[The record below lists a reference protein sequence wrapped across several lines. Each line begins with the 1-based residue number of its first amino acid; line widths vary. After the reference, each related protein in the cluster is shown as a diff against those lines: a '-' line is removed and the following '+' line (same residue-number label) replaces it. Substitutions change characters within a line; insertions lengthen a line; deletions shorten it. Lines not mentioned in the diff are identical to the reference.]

1 MHTRKTIAT
10 AILTLIVST
19 VSAQTFRS
27 IGQQIGLNTYCL
39 DQNIMGGGVAFF
51 DYNQDYYPDIFV
63 IGGEKGNVLLQ
74 NNWDGTFSNVSTQAG
89 VELRDKNTV
98 GVAVG
103 DIDKDGDADLFIT
116 TASDQANV
124 LLANQGDGTFLNIS
138 EQAGITDIS
147 WSTSASFGDFNR
159 DGLIDIYVNNYADFA
174 TYPFAQNIDA
184 CLPNFLYQNL
194 GDNQFINVANELGV
208 ADVGCGLAVT
218 FTDYDEDEDADL
230 YVANDFGLT
239 FEANAL
245 YLNDL
250 SKNIFESAPFY
261 LGMSF
266 RINSMGIAVGDY
278 DEDGDLDYYTTNIA
292 DNLLLRNEKEIFY
305 FRELANLT
313 AVSNPDGT
321 GWGTAFLDYD
331 HDTYLD
337 LVVAN
342 GQVIEADFQNNEN
355 RLFKGTASAVFE
367 DVSQAAGLADTTRC
381 RGFAMA
387 DYDLDGDLDF
397 LFGVVSPTE
406 QADFQTLF
414 YQNELKEQQ
423 NWIMVNLQG
432 TASNRDGYGSRIR
445 VVLGDRSLVR
455 EADGGS
461 SYLSHSSKAIHFGL
475 GESTSVDS
483 LIISWPSGQQDVYTN
498 LKSNQHLLAIEGKQS
513 LPYSHQEISIFE
525 GDSIFLADAFQTE
538 AGIYHH
544 FTQDEAGND
553 ILLITRLLLEPA

>member
-27 IGQQIGLNTYCL
+27 IGQQIGLNAYCL

-261 LGMSF
+261 LGMNF

-414 YQNELKEQQ
+414 YQNELKNQQ

-538 AGIYHH
+538 AGVYHH
-544 FTQDEAGND
+544 
-553 ILLITRLLLEPA
+553 